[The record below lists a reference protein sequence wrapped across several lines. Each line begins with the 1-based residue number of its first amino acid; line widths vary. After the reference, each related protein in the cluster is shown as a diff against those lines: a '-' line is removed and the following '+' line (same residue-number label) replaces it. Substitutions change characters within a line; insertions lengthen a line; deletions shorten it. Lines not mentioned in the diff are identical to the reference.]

1 MRMLLGG
8 GGAARVRSCA
18 VHWRMVERRPHRCL
32 SRGRSGPVRMRML
45 LGGGGVRSS
54 GDLRGGRWS
63 ARRCRRT
70 GCSAS
75 TRDDGRARATGS
87 VRMRML
93 LGGGAIGRVSGC
105 IVHCRVLGA
114 GRSSGDVR
122 GRRWVGEEVQTDGV
136 LCLTAWRDGRAPAC
150 CICVCVWACR
160 RTGSVRTR
168 MLLGGVGVGR
178 VCGCIV
184 YCWVLGGGWSSG
196 DVRGEGWVGEEVRRD
211 GVLCLTTC
219 GDGRACYALR
229 GLAWVGKTGD
239 EGLTGDVRGCAVRCW
254 PAERRAAR
262 CGGLTG

>member
-54 GDLRGGRWS
+54 GDLRGAAGS
-63 ARRCRRT
+63 ARRYRRT
-70 GCSAS
+70 GCFAS
-75 TRDDGRARATGS
+75 TRDDGRARACGICVWACRRTRS
-87 VRMRML
+87 VLMRML
-93 LGGGAIGRVSGC
+93 LGGGGIGHVSGC
-105 IVHCRVLGA
+105 TVHCRVP
-114 GRSSGDVR
+114 
-122 GRRWVGEEVQTDGV
+122 E
-136 LCLTAWRDGRAPAC
+136 GRAAT
-150 CICVCVWACR
+150 
-160 RTGSVRTR
+160 TGSVRTC
-168 MLLGGVGVGR
+168 MLLGGGGVGR

-184 YCWVLGGGWSSG
+184 HCWVLGGGWSSG

-219 GDGRACYALR
+219 GDGRACYARR

-239 EGLTGDVRGCAVRCW
+239 EGLTGGVRGCAVHCW
-254 PAERRAAR
+254 AAECRAAR